1 MKRHQC
7 RHCGQVLDTY
17 AALKRHLASHATP
30 AVIEHTYSVAPP
42 LDVPREVPRE
52 VPPSEQAKR
61 TKYSCKCDATFDI
74 WDDLQD
80 HVRSVCRLSS
90 SRSRSRSSSS
100 NRKQTTV
107 YTCAKC
113 GMTYNKR
120 VNLTRHVRNEC
131 TADDDDTTPP
141 SPKISIREDT
151 TPNHPLVTDADPIDP
166 PARLPFADNL
176 SSELLDV
183 VRAHW
188 STIRTRVTRGPLQCR
203 YDYRVTTLDTT
214 VLEPSLRNVFQEQ
227 TNAFKINLSYGFVLR
242 NTNTGQYKYYHPSC
256 NCCGRYLDE
265 PSLITNSKDFDKF
278 LERIRETDVLQWAIN
293 QRPDSAW
300 VCELVTNVTFFVNRI
315 IDHPIGCVGMTDL
328 PMYIKRNKAVIALDT
343 EPQYSKRYNDNLCL
357 FRCLALH
364 RGCERRRLEPAVE
377 TLYATYAQDGV
388 PMAAFAGVTMDDLYR
403 VETTFETNVCVYR
416 LVKPDGDEAEEEDG
430 GKSTAELVRRS
441 VCKYPDTLYL
451 NLHGTHFSYIQDRRK
466 YCHSYRCRKCGDSL
480 WKDAWHLRNHES
492 TCTGGVRRVYPG
504 GVYHSTPSVFER
516 LADENIRV
524 AEALQYY
531 PYRAT
536 FDFECWF
543 DTEHLPA
550 DSARVH
556 WVARHV
562 PLSVSVASN
571 VPGHEQVTCIVT
583 DGDVNKLVS
592 TMMTV
597 LQAMSEAAYD
607 KIKDSYDHVL
617 EQLAEEVTKWDA
629 REEAARD
636 AAAREAGEKKGRAA
650 TNPYKTLMGQMYGWM
665 RQLPVVGFNSGKYD
679 LNAIKQFL
687 IPYFL
692 TTSKTD
698 VEQDEAADEREQEG
712 NRKVETDGIG
722 SMFVI
727 KRNNTFMCLSTDQLK
742 FVDMINYIAPG
753 FSYDKYLKAYGCE
766 VTKGH
771 FPYEYMDR
779 LERLDD
785 TALPPKEA
793 FFSRLKNEGIS
804 DEDYASCQEAWRVNG
819 MTTLRDFLV
828 WYNNRDVVPFLQAID
843 RQFAFYRQRGI
854 DMFKQGIS
862 VPGLTMLYLFNDLP
876 EKTYFTIFNEK
887 NKDLHDLVKANIV
900 GGPSIIFHRY
910 HETGVTTLRRN
921 EYGEAARPCRAI
933 VGYDANAL
941 YLWSLMQDMP
951 MGWYTRRRA
960 EKDFRPESAQL
971 YGQMA
976 GEWLTWESERTGR
989 SIRHQINGREKR
1001 IGKHR
1006 VDGWCSE
1013 TKTAYQFQGCFF
1025 HGCSCN
1031 REEVNA
1037 VNGKPM
1043 AQLLAETRKTTA
1055 YLRHFVPVVELWEC
1069 EWKEMRR
1076 TPAVRKC
1083 VDAAFPR
1090 RRHVQWTMTSQQ
1102 ILNGVR
1108 AGNVFGMIECDVR
1121 VPEALRAHFAE
1132 MQPVFK
1138 NIGMQREDLGPF
1150 MRRYAEE
1157 HDIMKT
1163 PRRMLVGSYCGD
1175 KILLATP
1182 LLRWYLDHGLEV
1194 LHVYQVVE
1202 YDPVPCFRRFGDAVS
1217 KARREGDVHRDRT
1230 IIADTM
1236 KLLGNSGYGKTIT
1249 NVDRHRDVSYC
1260 TEKAASLLVNDKR
1273 FRQLDMV
1280 VDDAYE
1286 IELNKKTVKYTLP
1299 VHVGFFV
1306 LQYAKLRMLQFYYD
1320 FIVRYVERPLFEY
1333 CEMDTDSAYL
1343 ALAAESVDDLVTP
1356 TLRDHY
1362 FRHRSEWL
1370 PSECCDDHRNDY
1382 VRCRLANR
1390 PWVGDE
1396 ACCKARRAFDK
1407 RTPGL
1412 FKVEW
1417 SGAGFVGLCS
1427 KTYYCFGATDKYS
1440 TKGLSKRHNTIDKD
1454 AFLEVLTNRRS
1465 GGGSNR
1471 GFRVHN
1477 STVMT
1482 YVQNRDALTF
1492 FYAKRVVHED
1502 GVTTGPVDV

>member
-30 AVIEHTYSVAPP
+30 AVTEHTYSVAPP
-42 LDVPREVPRE
+42 LDVPREMPRE

-74 WDDLQD
+74 WDDLQH

-90 SRSRSRSSSS
+90 SRSRSSSSSS

-113 GMTYNKR
+113 GMTFNKR
-120 VNLTRHVRNEC
+120 VNLTRHVRNAC
-131 TADDDDTTPP
+131 TADDDTTPP

-176 SSELLDV
+176 SPELLDV

-242 NTNTGQYKYYHPSC
+242 NKNTGQYKYYHPSC

-328 PMYIKRNKAVIALDT
+328 PMYIKKNKAVIALEK
-343 EPQYSKRYNDNLCL
+343 EPVHAKRYNDNLCL

-403 VETTFETNVCVYR
+403 VETTFETNVCVYS

-451 NLHGTHFSYIQDRRK
+451 NLHGTHFSYIQDRRM

-550 DSARVH
+550 DSAQVH

-665 RQLPVVGFNSGKYD
+665 RQLPVIGFNSGKYD

-862 VPGLTMLYLFNDLP
+862 VPGLTLLYLFNDLP

-910 HETGVTTLRRN
+910 HEKGVTTLRRN

-1055 YLRHFVPVVELWEC
+1055 YLRHFVTVVELWEC

-1108 AGNVFGMIECDVR
+1108 AGTVFGMIECDVR

-1182 LLRWYLDHGLEV
+1182 LLRWYLDQGLEV
-1194 LHVYQVVE
+1194 LHVTRSSNTI
-1202 YDPVPCFRRFGDAVS
+1202 PFRVSGGSAMQCPRPDAR
-1217 KARREGDVHRDRT
+1217 AT
-1230 IIADTM
+1230 F
-1236 KLLGNSGYGKTIT
+1236 
-1249 NVDRHRDVSYC
+1249 
-1260 TEKAASLLVNDKR
+1260 TE
-1273 FRQLDMV
+1273 
-1280 VDDAYE
+1280 
-1286 IELNKKTVKYTLP
+1286 T
-1299 VHVGFFV
+1299 G
-1306 LQYAKLRMLQFYYD
+1306 
-1320 FIVRYVERPLFEY
+1320 
-1333 CEMDTDSAYL
+1333 
-1343 ALAAESVDDLVTP
+1343 
-1356 TLRDHY
+1356 
-1362 FRHRSEWL
+1362 
-1370 PSECCDDHRNDY
+1370 PSS
-1382 VRCRLANR
+1382 
-1390 PWVGDE
+1390 
-1396 ACCKARRAFDK
+1396 
-1407 RTPGL
+1407 RTP
-1412 FKVEW
+1412 
-1417 SGAGFVGLCS
+1417 
-1427 KTYYCFGATDKYS
+1427 
-1440 TKGLSKRHNTIDKD
+1440 
-1454 AFLEVLTNRRS
+1454 
-1465 GGGSNR
+1465 
-1471 GFRVHN
+1471 
-1477 STVMT
+1477 
-1482 YVQNRDALTF
+1482 
-1492 FYAKRVVHED
+1492 
-1502 GVTTGPVDV
+1502 

>member
-52 VPPSEQAKR
+52 EPPSEQAKR

-74 WDDLQD
+74 WDDLQH

-90 SRSRSRSSSS
+90 NRSRSSSSSS

-113 GMTYNKR
+113 GMTFNR
-120 VNLTRHVRNEC
+120 RRTLTRHVRNAC
-131 TADDDDTTPP
+131 TADDDTTPP

-176 SSELLDV
+176 SPELLDV

-203 YDYRVTTLDTT
+203 YDYRLTTLDTT

-242 NTNTGQYKYYHPSC
+242 NKNTGQYKYYHPSC

-265 PSLITNSKDFDKF
+265 PSLVTNSKDFDKF

-300 VCELVTNVTFFVNRI
+300 VCELVTNVTYFVNRI

-328 PMYIKRNKAVIALDT
+328 PMYIKRNKAVIALEK
-343 EPQYSKRYNDNLCL
+343 EPVHAKRYNDNLCL

-388 PMAAFAGVTMDDLYR
+388 PKAAFAGVTMDDLYR
-403 VETTFETNVCVYR
+403 VETTFETNVCVYS

-430 GKSTAELVRRS
+430 GKATAELVRRS

-451 NLHGTHFSYIQDRRK
+451 NLHGTHYSYIQDRRK

-543 DTEHLPA
+543 DTEHLPE

-597 LQAMSEAAYD
+597 LQTMSEAAYD
-607 KIKDSYDHVL
+607 KIKGSYDHVL
-617 EQLAEEVTKWDA
+617 EQLAEEMSKWDA

-698 VEQDEAADEREQEG
+698 VEQDEVADEREQEG
-712 NRKVETDGIG
+712 NGKVETDGIG

-862 VPGLTMLYLFNDLP
+862 VPGLTLLYLFNDLP

-887 NKDLHDLVKANIV
+887 NKDLHDLVKENIV

-1055 YLRHFVPVVELWEC
+1055 YLRHFVTVVELWEC

-1090 RRHVQWTMTSQQ
+1090 RRHVQ
-1102 ILNGVR
+1102 
-1108 AGNVFGMIECDVR
+1108 
-1121 VPEALRAHFAE
+1121 
-1132 MQPVFK
+1132 
-1138 NIGMQREDLGPF
+1138 
-1150 MRRYAEE
+1150 
-1157 HDIMKT
+1157 
-1163 PRRMLVGSYCGD
+1163 
-1175 KILLATP
+1175 
-1182 LLRWYLDHGLEV
+1182 
-1194 LHVYQVVE
+1194 
-1202 YDPVPCFRRFGDAVS
+1202 
-1217 KARREGDVHRDRT
+1217 
-1230 IIADTM
+1230 
-1236 KLLGNSGYGKTIT
+1236 
-1249 NVDRHRDVSYC
+1249 
-1260 TEKAASLLVNDKR
+1260 
-1273 FRQLDMV
+1273 
-1280 VDDAYE
+1280 
-1286 IELNKKTVKYTLP
+1286 
-1299 VHVGFFV
+1299 
-1306 LQYAKLRMLQFYYD
+1306 
-1320 FIVRYVERPLFEY
+1320 
-1333 CEMDTDSAYL
+1333 
-1343 ALAAESVDDLVTP
+1343 
-1356 TLRDHY
+1356 
-1362 FRHRSEWL
+1362 
-1370 PSECCDDHRNDY
+1370 
-1382 VRCRLANR
+1382 
-1390 PWVGDE
+1390 
-1396 ACCKARRAFDK
+1396 
-1407 RTPGL
+1407 
-1412 FKVEW
+1412 
-1417 SGAGFVGLCS
+1417 
-1427 KTYYCFGATDKYS
+1427 
-1440 TKGLSKRHNTIDKD
+1440 
-1454 AFLEVLTNRRS
+1454 
-1465 GGGSNR
+1465 
-1471 GFRVHN
+1471 
-1477 STVMT
+1477 
-1482 YVQNRDALTF
+1482 
-1492 FYAKRVVHED
+1492 
-1502 GVTTGPVDV
+1502 